1 MAAEKFAGKSNATT
15 CRPGKLGIAS
25 TASGGDA
32 QPSDAHKLQCA
43 AAGGASS
50 SPASEAL
57 DRLVL
62 TLQMP
67 LSCPLRTS
75 WANIDTGAHKADST
89 ARKPSQAAS
98 RAHTACV
105 GREWGW

>member
-1 MAAEKFAGKSNATT
+1 M
-15 CRPGKLGIAS
+15 AS

-43 AAGGASS
+43 PACGASPK
-50 SPASEAL
+50 PASEGLAKS
-57 DRLVL
+57 VL

-67 LSCPLRTS
+67 LNWPLRTS
-75 WANIDTGAHKADST
+75 WASIDTGAHKADST
-89 ARKPSQAAS
+89 ARKLSQAAR
-98 RAHTACV
+98 RAHTGSV